1 MARTPITKGCKYITH
16 KRAINLVMKRVRD
29 EEKKVRRWE
38 GKRSIYFRYL
48 EKGGALWVGNGK
60 ELRMKKNRD
69 VFLCPSKW

>member
-1 MARTPITKGCKYITH
+1 
-16 KRAINLVMKRVRD
+16 MKRVRD